1 MDIRLRSKAKM
12 SYKPNPIKQLF
23 HNTRRFLAMSWLAYM
38 PVFQIA
44 ITGSQGKTNTT
55 STLFYILSALAPTVR
70 TDIDLDTIYNVPI
83 TALKINPQTKYAI
96 FELGVDHVNEMNKH
110 LEIVTPKMV
119 IVTGV
124 SPVHA
129 DAEHLGS
136 FQNVIHEKQKLVE
149 SLDSTGV
156 AILNGDDENARGMAS
171 HTKAKVIYF
180 GKNENNDIRATEI
193 YLSTSGTQ
201 FFISYKKAEGESLS
215 FMVELPLIGLHHVY
229 NVTASFAIYLS
240 LGFTDINRFKSILK
254 NMMPLTGR
262 MSMEK
267 GPLDTLLLDDSL
279 RANPASTVSGL
290 QTLSEI
296 DYKEGRKIAILAEM
310 GELEHPEEEH
320 KKIGELLN
328 KLKVDFVILIG
339 PLHKNTFQ
347 AAISGGFS
355 QGNIFLSKNVIDAA
369 EILKTYVK
377 KNDLIYLKGSLLRKI
392 RRIIMIL
399 EGVKVGCD
407 IVVCPFYHLCPG
419 RKFLETGYK
428 PA

>member
-1 MDIRLRSKAKM
+1 M

-23 HNTRRFLAMSWLAYM
+23 HNTRRFLAMAWLAYM

-44 ITGSQGKTNTT
+44 ITGSQGKTNTS
-55 STLFYILSALAPTVR
+55 STLFHILSSFAPTVR

-96 FELGVDHVNEMNKH
+96 FELGIDHVNEMDEH

-119 IVTGV
+119 IITGV

-136 FQNVIHEKQKLVE
+136 FQNVIREKQKLVE
-149 SLDSTGV
+149 SLDDTGV
-156 AILNGDDENARGMAS
+156 AILNGDDEQVRAMAT

-180 GKNENNDIRATEI
+180 GKNENNDIRATEM
-193 YLSTSGTQ
+193 YLSTTGTQ
-201 FFISYKKAEGESLS
+201 FFISYKRTGGEPLS

-229 NVTASFAIYLS
+229 NVMASFAAYIS
-240 LGFTDINRFKSILK
+240 LGFTDIGQFRTILK
-254 NMMPLTGR
+254 SLHPLPGR
-262 MSMEK
+262 MSLEK
-267 GPLDTLLLDDSL
+267 GPFETLLLDDSL

-290 QTLSEI
+290 QTLSKI
-296 DYKEGRKIAILAEM
+296 DYKDGRKIAILAEM
-310 GELEHPEEEH
+310 GELEHPEDEH

-328 KLKVDFVILIG
+328 NLKIDFVILIG
-339 PLHKNTFQ
+339 PLHENAFQ
-347 AAISGGFS
+347 AAITGGFPK
-355 QGNIFLSKNVIDAA
+355 GNIFLSKTVIDAA

-419 RKFLETGYK
+419 CKFLESGYK
-428 PA
+428 STE